1 MDPQVSKILL
11 KTSRYKTEIFKLETK
26 HKSMADKKTKQNS
39 FGGIF
44 YRCKITSLD
53 T

>member
-26 HKSMADKKTKQNS
+26 HKSMADKKNKTKQLWRDFLSMQNYVS
-39 FGGIF
+39 
-44 YRCKITSLD
+44 
-53 T
+53 